1 MKKINSNLAYAIL
14 CMHIDNL
21 EKRYERFKI
30 LNVSESRLYSM
41 LMSEEHR
48 STINKR
54 IETADM
60 AITGKLSR
68 GEITPMMLPEKCRT
82 RSSYIYY
89 LRYLKNAVFPFD
101 PVKADELASEAYK
114 SILLNPLIENKDYF
128 DEHYFS
134 VLFANRRKYYV
145 EQKTA
150 DRIFDGAIRKSV

>member
-21 EKRYERFKI
+21 EKRYDRYRI
-30 LNVSESRLYSM
+30 LNITGSRLYSM
-41 LMSEEHR
+41 LTSEKQK
-48 STINKR
+48 SMIDDK
-54 IETADM
+54 IESAYF
-60 AITGKLSR
+60 AIAGKLCR

-89 LRYLKNAVFPFD
+89 LRYLKNAVFPSD

-128 DEHYFS
+128 EEHYFS

-150 DRIFDGAIRKSV
+150 DRLFDGAIRKSV